1 MAKKKDAAEASKMVV
16 LAVRL
21 TEEEREIVHAAATR
35 AGGRQNMT
43 AWVKETL
50 LEAAKKV
57 K

>member
-1 MAKKKDAAEASKMVV
+1 MAKKKDAEQGPKTVV

-21 TEEEREIVHAAATR
+21 SEEEREIVHAAATR

-50 LEAAKKV
+50 LEAAKKQ